1 MAEALPLGI
10 MQFSWWQFSSCFC
23 WACPPPPWKQNKQ
36 VDDRRVLILLD
47 HNKAALNL
55 YRTKVYE
62 FSGVWVAVHF
72 SLPGTKQPDYVENNF
87 CWSISERC
95 RNIHVLC
102 AGQMEINAIIAYMDN
117 HDSCSSVQDRKRW
130 NARSWWQAEDNRFCR
145 VEYTMTLVSLKL
157 AFHNL

>member
-1 MAEALPLGI
+1 MFWQVMAST
-10 MQFSWWQFSSCFC
+10 FY
-23 WACPPPPWKQNKQ
+23 
-36 VDDRRVLILLD
+36 VLWSVE
-47 HNKAALNL
+47 
-55 YRTKVYE
+55 YRHWYKYRGVWDEVYE